1 VSPARDTDD
10 QLVEQIARA
19 KARGQDDLAH
29 QLAAELMTRIKARQ
43 RGKK

>member
-1 VSPARDTDD
+1 MSPARDTDD

-19 KARGQDDLAH
+19 KARGQDDRAH
-29 QLAAELMTRIKARQ
+29 QLAAELMIRIKARQ